1 MGSMPRLLASLGAFL
16 ALMAA
21 ACSSST
27 PLEDAST
34 TEPLSPPSSSVA
46 PFSTDSPATT
56 GGQASVVPDLSEL
69 WADRGIAVIDVATGS
84 SAGPHP
90 VLSWQAVPSASSYW
104 LVVQDSNGNPYWA
117 WTGSDTEVRFGGG
130 DTDALNQTAVLYEPM
145 SWRIV
150 ALAVDGRV
158 VAFSEYAAIEP

>member
-1 MGSMPRLLASLGAFL
+1 
-16 ALMAA
+16 
-21 ACSSST
+21 
-27 PLEDAST
+27 
-34 TEPLSPPSSSVA
+34 
-46 PFSTDSPATT
+46 
-56 GGQASVVPDLSEL
+56 
-69 WADRGIAVIDVATGS
+69 
-84 SAGPHP
+84 